1 MAIGRISGPL
11 LKQNLLR
18 EGVNLAFEN
27 DLLYLDV
34 QQSKVGIKNASPQ
47 YELDVTGTTR
57 TTTLNVSSTANL
69 GDIVINAAGIG
80 TTQDTMVL
88 GTTTGNSVVY
98 QNKLRVDSLELQNNA
113 IRTIN
118 SNENLELNPNGT
130 GTVEIFADT
139 NVYGNITATGSITA
153 DGNITIGDADTDNI
167 TFNAELASNIIPDID
182 NTYSLG
188 SNPNVAGGKEWSNV
202 YTDEFY
208 GTTVTTTNLNVDGI
222 DLSTRQGNLYY
233 VSENGDDTNSGDHP
247 NDPYGSLRYA
257 LSQATSGDTIHIYPG
272 VYQEITPLTV
282 PVGVTVKGHSMRSVI
297 LEPTGATHT
306 NDIFLLNGES
316 TVEDV
321 TIRNFYSPGYA
332 FKFANNFTVTSRS
345 PYIRNVS
352 VITQGTQTPAN
363 DPRGFDQGDAGRGA
377 YLDGSL
383 ANAASREAGCLFHSV
398 TFITP
403 GVDALTIT
411 NGTRVEWLNCFTYFA
426 NKGLY
431 AVDGATGL
439 KGTGK
444 TAVRVDGLTGG
455 SITAGNTFSYYDTD
469 GTTVLATGTIASVD
483 ADDKFYVNGN
493 LSALQVASIRN
504 GKTITRYQNP
514 VTDTGI
520 KKFGTSSLQLDGTQ
534 DYIGVTSNND
544 FGFGTD
550 DYTVEGWFYFD
561 SVAATTNLFDFRAG
575 AGSDIAP
582 LVYINAGGE
591 LRFYSYSADRITGS
605 TLTTG
610 QWYHIAVSRNGN
622 DTRLFL
628 DGTLEG
634 TWTISPVDYGV
645 AKPLIIGA
653 RWDGANKVDGNIDE
667 FRVTKGLARY
677 TSAFGAIASPFT
689 SDNNTVLLLHFDNAD
704 DSSETIVDDT
714 INSQDLRFSNGASAS
729 YVTLADQTDFG
740 GEIRSISSACV
751 YGNYG
756 AYGDGAGV
764 LMYLISQNFAYIS
777 NGKLTTNDANTV
789 VQLNEVTELNN
800 ARVRYS
806 SVDHKGDFRVG
817 DLFYVNQEQGTVD
830 FTSTEFNI
838 DTTSGL
844 TITTGGSN
852 TVITGEKID
861 TGNLRISGNTI
872 QSLSGDINLSS
883 ASGNVKITSTGSLQL
898 PTGDTASRPTA
909 ATGMIR
915 YNTDTN
921 LFEGY
926 DGNWIALNGVYD
938 LDLDTKVTAEAT
950 PGANDNTI
958 RFYIS
963 NAERM
968 SVTDSA
974 LETPRIEVDDI
985 SIDGNVITTET
996 TDTDLV
1002 LSANGTGSVNID
1014 NIAIKDSTI
1023 TNTVADTPL
1032 LFQQAGSG
1040 YFKIDSNAGFV
1051 VPVGTNLQRPA
1062 PAYRETGMTRFNT
1075 EQQYLEIFD
1084 GSSWVSVAGTT
1095 GSISYAA
1102 AEDLVLEY
1110 VLVLG

>member
-1 MAIGRISGPL
+1 M
-11 LKQNLLR
+11 
-18 EGVNLAFEN
+18 
-27 DLLYLDV
+27 
-34 QQSKVGIKNASPQ
+34 
-47 YELDVTGTTR
+47 
-57 TTTLNVSSTANL
+57 
-69 GDIVINAAGIG
+69 
-80 TTQDTMVL
+80 
-88 GTTTGNSVVY
+88 
-98 QNKLRVDSLELQNNA
+98 
-113 IRTIN
+113 
-118 SNENLELNPNGT
+118 
-130 GTVEIFADT
+130 
-139 NVYGNITATGSITA
+139 
-153 DGNITIGDADTDNI
+153 
-167 TFNAELASNIIPDID
+167 
-182 NTYSLG
+182 
-188 SNPNVAGGKEWSNV
+188 
-202 YTDEFY
+202 
-208 GTTVTTTNLNVDGI
+208 
-222 DLSTRQGNLYY
+222 
-233 VSENGDDTNSGDHP
+233 
-247 NDPYGSLRYA
+247 
-257 LSQATSGDTIHIYPG
+257 
-272 VYQEITPLTV
+272 
-282 PVGVTVKGHSMRSVI
+282 
-297 LEPTGATHT
+297 
-306 NDIFLLNGES
+306 
-316 TVEDV
+316 
-321 TIRNFYSPGYA
+321 
-332 FKFANNFTVTSRS
+332 
-345 PYIRNVS
+345 
-352 VITQGTQTPAN
+352 
-363 DPRGFDQGDAGRGA
+363 
-377 YLDGSL
+377 
-383 ANAASREAGCLFHSV
+383 
-398 TFITP
+398 
-403 GVDALTIT
+403 
-411 NGTRVEWLNCFTYFA
+411 
-426 NKGLY
+426 
-431 AVDGATGL
+431 
-439 KGTGK
+439 
-444 TAVRVDGLTGG
+444 
-455 SITAGNTFSYYDTD
+455 
-469 GTTVLATGTIASVD
+469 D

-504 GKTITRYQNP
+504 SKTVTRYQNP

-520 KKFGTSSLQLDGTQ
+520 KKFGASSLQLDGTQ

-550 DYTVEGWFYFD
+550 DFTVEGWFYFD
-561 SVAATTNLFDFRAG
+561 SVAAVTNLFDFRAG

-582 LVYINAGGE
+582 VVYIDAGGE

-622 DTRLFL
+622 DTKLFL

-634 TWTISPVDYGV
+634 TWTVSPVDYGV

-653 RWDGANKVDGNIDE
+653 RWDGANKFDGNIDE
-667 FRVTKGLARY
+667 FRVTNGLARY
-677 TSAFGAIASPFT
+677 TSAFGAIVSPFT

-800 ARVRYS
+800 AKVRYS

-844 TITTGGSN
+844 TITTGSSN

-883 ASGNVKITSTGSLQL
+883 ASGNVKITSAGSLQL
-898 PTGDTASRPTA
+898 PTGDTASRPTP

-1023 TNTVADTPL
+1023 TNTLADTPL